1 MVESERLSYIRNNKT
16 KLRVDKYYSLQTSL
30 DAGSSK
36 GSSKGKRVIL
46 PSTFVG
52 SPRYMDQLYFDGMAI
67 CSHLTI
73 ADMHTI
79 EFQKRGLP
87 HVHLLLFLH
96 PDNKYPSLDDIDHII
111 SVEIPSHEN
120 DPELYTLDQNH
131 MVHGPCGILQS
142 KSPCMKEGKCSRF
155 YPKMFHPQTVLD
167 SNGYPIY
174 HRRNDGRT
182 ISKNG
187 VIIDNRYIVPYNGY
201 PIYHRRNDGR
211 TISKN
216 GVIIDNRY
224 IVPYNAKLLRK
235 YQAHINIEWCNQN
248 TSIKYLFKYINKG
261 YDRVTAVVIHDA
273 NGTLE
278 NTITQNDEI
287 KEYVDRRYISPC
299 EATWRIF
306 GFPIHA
312 RKPAVERLH
321 FHLPGQHNVVYEDD
335 DDIDDILSKP
345 SISDSKFLA
354 WMNSNKCFSEEL
366 HIDDE
371 QLKNL
376 TLLEIEKLLHAN
388 QKSLRD
394 YPTMPYLEGANPA
407 SCLENSLILSELNY
421 NNDEARSEFENLFL
435 SMTDIGDGVIGNQN
449 DGYATIEIPEY
460 LLIIEYNDP
469 IDAIVKSTFTDL
481 YQYHSNPEFFKSRA
495 ILASTNETVEEMT
508 NRIIRSPLIIQ
519 FIAAFN
525 SDKNTIQL
533 LVFYHTQWAPHY
545 PEFVHLRYNGAIYEI
560 RVRQHKDKV
569 YLAYGLQNFRK
580 DLKIYESTNIN
591 FFACDHHSVFD
602 IHFIPPLE
610 RQTCGR
616 QRHSSRKHI
625 WTLQLTQEM
634 LDDPEPLKLPH
645 CTEVPLK
652 ACGNHMTVLRR
663 HGPPLQWK
671 VETLNPAI
679 GGKGVVQPWY
689 DFLEEMNFDDG
700 DEISIYYR
708 YYEKIWDIIIRT
720 QEDWEDSD
728 NN

>member
-1 MVESERLSYIRNNKT
+1 MTADSLEDINSESPQVNMLKLLDEYNVHAKSFRMVRDRLTDSQVDNV
-16 KLRVDKYYSLQTSL
+16 KLRL
-30 DAGSSK
+30 
-36 GSSKGKRVIL
+36 
-46 PSTFVG
+46 
-52 SPRYMDQLYFDGMAI
+52 
-67 CSHLTI
+67 I
-73 ADMHTI
+73 AAR
-79 EFQKRGLP
+79 EK
-87 HVHLLLFLH
+87 
-96 PDNKYPSLDDIDHII
+96 N
-111 SVEIPSHEN
+111 
-120 DPELYTLDQNH
+120 
-131 MVHGPCGILQS
+131 
-142 KSPCMKEGKCSRF
+142 
-155 YPKMFHPQTVLD
+155 
-167 SNGYPIY
+167 
-174 HRRNDGRT
+174 GRT
-182 ISKNG
+182 YNLPNVSEVDALIVGDFDPDSRRDIIVETQNG
-187 VIIDNRYIVPYNGY
+187 ELQRI
-201 PIYHRRNDGR
+201 HELH
-211 TISKN
+211 S
-216 GVIIDNRY
+216 
-224 IVPYNAKLLRK
+224 
-235 YQAHINIEWCNQN
+235 
-248 TSIKYLFKYINKG
+248 S

-495 ILASTNETVEEMT
+495 ILASTNETVEEV
-508 NRIIRSPLIIQ
+508 
-519 FIAAFN
+519 
-525 SDKNTIQL
+525 K
-533 LVFYHTQWAPHY
+533 
-545 PEFVHLRYNGAIYEI
+545 
-560 RVRQHKDKV
+560 
-569 YLAYGLQNFRK
+569 
-580 DLKIYESTNIN
+580 
-591 FFACDHHSVFD
+591 
-602 IHFIPPLE
+602 
-610 RQTCGR
+610 
-616 QRHSSRKHI
+616 
-625 WTLQLTQEM
+625 
-634 LDDPEPLKLPH
+634 
-645 CTEVPLK
+645 
-652 ACGNHMTVLRR
+652 
-663 HGPPLQWK
+663 
-671 VETLNPAI
+671 
-679 GGKGVVQPWY
+679 
-689 DFLEEMNFDDG
+689 
-700 DEISIYYR
+700 
-708 YYEKIWDIIIRT
+708 
-720 QEDWEDSD
+720 
-728 NN
+728 